1 MFRGMVFG
9 AFELIR
15 GVLFSQMLNSG
26 PFQSACSNC
35 VVKVRLIENIRNEFD
50 SSNKIFDVMWT

>member
-1 MFRGMVFG
+1 M
-9 AFELIR
+9 IW
-15 GVLFSQMLNSG
+15 GVLYSQMLNSG